1 MIRKFVTAL
10 AFALLLPGVAVAQ
23 GQANSV
29 YLELK
34 AGAAYL
40 TDSELEAD
48 LTADVDVTYD
58 IGWLVD
64 GAVGYAHESG
74 LRGELALGYRS
85 NELDEF
91 EFSGMS
97 VEGDGRL
104 AAFTAMAN
112 GYYDFYLDRYGTQG
126 PAANLTPFIGGGV
139 GVAILDVDDDD
150 DNVSSESD
158 TVFAYQ
164 AIAGL
169 SYAFTRNIAGSLSYA
184 YFATTDAKFGEAE
197 LDYNSHNV
205 MLGIRYSF

>member
-1 MIRKFVTAL
+1 MIRKIITVFG
-10 AFALLLPGVAVAQ
+10 FALLLPGAAAAQ
-23 GQANSV
+23 GQKSSV
-29 YLELK
+29 YMELR
-34 AGAAYL
+34 AGAAFL
-40 TDSELEAD
+40 TDSELDAD

-58 IGWLVD
+58 TGWLVD

-74 LRGELALGYRS
+74 LRGEIALGYRS
-85 NELDEF
+85 NDLDEF
-91 EFSGMS
+91 EFSGTS

-112 GYYDFYLDRYGTQG
+112 GYYDFYLDKFGAQG
-126 PAANLTPFIGGGV
+126 FAANLTPFIGGGV
-139 GVAILDVDDDD
+139 GVAILDADDDD

-169 SYAFTRNIAGSLSYA
+169 SYAFTPNIAGSLSYA
-184 YFATTDAKFGEAE
+184 YFATTDPKFGDAE

-205 MLGIRYSF
+205 MAGIRYSF

>member
-1 MIRKFVTAL
+1 MLRKLLPAFL
-10 AFALLLPGVAVAQ
+10 FALLLPCAAAAQ
-23 GQANSV
+23 GHKNSV
-29 YLELK
+29 YMELRG
-34 AGAAYL
+34 GAAFL

-58 IGWLVD
+58 TGWLVD
-64 GAVGYAHESG
+64 GAVGYAHDSG

-85 NELDEF
+85 NDLDEF
-91 EFSGMS
+91 EFSGGS
-97 VEGDGRL
+97 VEGDGRV

-112 GYYDFYLDRYGTQG
+112 GYYDFYLDNYGAQG
-126 PAANLTPFIGGGV
+126 PAAKLTPFIGAGV

-150 DNVSSESD
+150 DNVDSESD

-169 SYAFTRNIAGSLSYA
+169 SDAFTPNIAGSLSYA
-184 YFATTDAKFGEAE
+184 YFATTDPKIGEAE

-205 MLGIRYSF
+205 MAGIRYSF